1 MKRLLAAIAVLTSA
15 TLIAIAPADAAARG
29 GHGGGFHGGGF
40 HGHGF
45 HHGFRPGFRGLRL
58 HRDRAVLGAILG
70 PVLVAVLLPPGLRA
84 RLHHSGRHR
93 AADVHSTVAG
103 SDQLVLL
110 RECSRVLPLRAAVP
124 GRVADRCATDG
135 NRAPMNMYHSA

>member
-45 HHGFRPGFRGLRL
+45 HHGFRPGFRGS
-58 HRDRAVLGAILG
+58 VFIGIG
-70 PVLVAVLLPPGLRA
+70 PYWGPYWDPYWWPYYYPPAYAPVYTTPVATEPQTYIQQSPAPTNWYYCESARGYYPYVQQCPGGWLTVVPPTGTEPR
-84 RLHHSGRHR
+84 
-93 AADVHSTVAG
+93 
-103 SDQLVLL
+103 
-110 RECSRVLPLRAAVP
+110 
-124 GRVADRCATDG
+124 
-135 NRAPMNMYHSA
+135 